1 MMGFAKIAGGSPS
14 SMGAMTKHMLT
25 QSVPKEVADLS
36 RYYTR
41 ENELGENEARLR
53 RDMHPLVAKGLGVDP
68 EKPVGMDEI
77 NALLAGRRA
86 DGEKIEGKEYSELRE
101 YKDPKTGETKTKVPI
116 GSVDFC
122 MTPDKSV
129 SVAWAFSSPAEQA
142 AIYQAHSDAANA
154 TMAYVE
160 THMAKASRG
169 KGGSKGY
176 DQGHIGWIEFNHY
189 TSRPTI
195 DIVTQENGQNITE
208 RVIIDVPGDMD
219 LHRHVTVPNA
229 VFCENGRV
237 GSMDLD
243 RLNGF
248 VKESGALYQAH
259 LATNLRKLGA
269 DVILDPD
276 TGAARLTVIPDEIR
290 THFSKRTARGE
301 DAAREYA
308 QKEGLDWDS
317 LSDNRK
323 MRLMKK
329 SVQGISPGL
338 DDATLAK
345 LKKDDM
351 ADFSAWKQQATEL
364 NWSFDTI
371 VKKHDGPEISIGPHP
386 AINPEIRHEI
396 AHPVASEW
404 LEKELNKRAVLS
416 EHDIRTAAARSLIHS
431 GIDSHKD
438 IDGVVGKMMEKGVSQ
453 YGEKTFLIAGQ
464 ETGKWVRSFTTALHE
479 RDENEFIS
487 KAKRASENPMKA
499 LDRDRL
505 KAAVERSGL
514 KFEGEHGEA
523 QLKAIHQIG
532 EGGALSVLVGAA
544 GSGKTALLTPLI
556 DAWKEDGRRVY
567 GMALAWRQAD
577 DLIDA
582 GISRDDT
589 KGINDSRAI
598 SVFMKDIQSGKIEL
612 DHKSVVVVDELS
624 LLGTRQ
630 ALDLVRLRDKHDF
643 QLVMIGDDRQ
653 CQSIEAG
660 PVIDLARKALGPN
673 AIPEILTTLRQKS
686 EREREISGLFR
697 AGEAGPALAMKREDK
712 TVELVQGGPRQ
723 AAQRV
728 ADLFAERMKENAK
741 NPKYSI
747 TVSAPTNSDAHQLSI
762 AIREKRREMGLI
774 SKKDLVTIQ
783 AAGAGDKTTYE
794 MKLAEGDKVRLFKN
808 VSPLKGRG
816 SLGRNGSIVTVVN
829 ADKEG
834 IQLRNAD
841 GKEGYVPWERLTQ
854 AGKVRLAYGEVMTTH
869 TAQGS
874 TATEHIYAMPQGTK
888 AVNGFSSYSSGTR
901 HEQKSFMV
909 ISAGAERADV
919 AAHRP
924 INDPRPIKE
933 DDLWSN
939 AARNLGYQP
948 VKQTATDFL
957 KDAVNVQRASSRAI
971 QRGLQPGELR
981 ERQGKQATTV
991 HTRTRQRQEVRT
1003 AVQIS
1008 ERVEAMSLDL
1018 EPTIENLSHAVSSI
1032 AVAVQQTIENIAR
1045 RPSIDMD
1052 VLPSAIQPSIDTLSS
1067 RTSHDIRTDPSLAG
1081 EREKREAGAPT
1092 ITSSSQ
1098 SGKQFDV
1105 LPSDLQPSIETRPRS
1120 LETIAS
1126 PQTEISPPAYDKDLH
1141 NSVIW
1146 PETRKAIEAA
1156 TTEPKT
1162 GKDYQPPYFWPETRK
1177 AIDAATTEPKTGKDY
1192 QPPYFWPETRKAIEA
1207 ATTEPKTG
1215 KDYQPPHFWPETRK
1229 AIEAATTEPK
1239 TGKDYQPPYF
1249 WPETGKISVGRDFER
1264 GTNDDHA
1271 PPHFWPETRKAIEA
1285 AVMPPSEVAQKPP
1298 VSVSPGPSVSVEKP
1312 PLPNRTPTA
1321 LSAWQPLPREKI
1333 DELKRSVS
1341 LTHLISQKVKLD
1353 HHGKGLCEFHE
1364 EKTPSFQV
1372 NERKGT
1378 FHCFACGKHGDA
1390 VTWLTDG
1397 LRMSFPEALEYLS
1410 GKSGIELPKPD
1421 ITKMAGKEE
1430 SWVAVLPVP
1439 EKAPDLFKSGGWT
1452 VPVFNPRAAERSLDR
1467 VEKPY
1472 KPQHVASYKDADGRQ
1487 MGYVLRMEMADGTKY
1502 TPQVVWAVPNAD
1514 KDKDPLKVGR
1524 WALVTMGDKRPL
1536 YRGEEIARNP
1546 GKTVVIVMGEK
1557 KADSLQASLGK
1568 AAVVVSWAGG
1578 DNGRFYTDFSA
1589 LKGRNVIIWPD
1600 ADAGGKAAAV
1610 GEINSRGD
1618 VKKGVAEFAREAG
1631 ATGVKVIVPP
1641 EGVAKGWDAG
1651 DLIKSGAGTKEVRE
1665 FITTKAVTVETAK
1678 KEFEPAISAAQ
1689 QKQAQGK
1696 TKQVDAPTK
1705 QKTAP
1710 SQAHRKGPTRTHR
1723 GPTIRH

>member
-14 SMGAMTKHMLT
+14 SMGGMTKHMLT

-68 EKPVGMDEI
+68 EKPVGMEEI
-77 NALLAGRRA
+77 NALLSGHRA
-86 DGEKIEGKEYSELRE
+86 DGKKIEGKEYSEFRE
-101 YKDPKTGETKTKVPI
+101 YTDPKTGETKTKVPI

-160 THMAKASRG
+160 MHMAKASRG

-229 VFCENGRV
+229 VFTENGRV

-243 RLNGF
+243 RLDGF

-269 DVILDPD
+269 DVVLDPD
-276 TGAARLTVIPDEIR
+276 TGAARLTIIPDEIR

-308 QKEGLDWDS
+308 QKEGLDWDN
-317 LSDNRK
+317 LSDKRK
-323 MRLMKK
+323 ERLMKK
-329 SVQGISPGL
+329 SVQGVSPGL
-338 DDATLAK
+338 DDATMAK

-351 ADFSAWKQQATEL
+351 ADFSAWKQQAAEL

-371 VKKHDGPEISIGPHP
+371 VRKHDGPEISMGPHP
-386 AINPEIRHEI
+386 QINPEIRYEV

-431 GIDSHKD
+431 GIDTHKD
-438 IDGVVGKMMEKGVSQ
+438 IDSVVGKMMEKGVLQ
-453 YGEKTFLIAGQ
+453 YGEKTTLISGR

-479 RDENEFIS
+479 RDEAEFIS
-487 KAKRASENPMKA
+487 KAKRASENPTKA

-514 KFEGEHGEA
+514 KFEGEHGEV

-544 GSGKTALLTPLI
+544 GSGKTTLLTPLI

-582 GISRDDT
+582 GIFRDDT

-598 SVFMKDIQSGKIEL
+598 SVFMKDVQSGKIEL

-643 QLVMIGDDRQ
+643 QLVMIGDDMQ

-686 EREREISGLFR
+686 EREREIAGLFR
-697 AGEAGPALAMKREDK
+697 AGEAGPALSMKREDK

-728 ADLFAERMKENAK
+728 ADLVSERMKENAK

-783 AAGAGDKTTYE
+783 AAGAGDKVTYE

-808 VSPLKGRG
+808 ISPVKGRG
-816 SLGRNGSIVTVVN
+816 SLGRNGSIVTIVN
-829 ADKEG
+829 ADKG
-834 IQLRNAD
+834 GVQLRNAD

-854 AGKVRLAYGEVMTTH
+854 GGKVRLAYGEVMTTH

-901 HEQKSFMV
+901 HEQKSYMV
-909 ISAGAERADV
+909 ISAGAERAEV
-919 AAHRP
+919 AARRP
-924 INDPRPIKE
+924 INDPRPIRE

-948 VKQTATDFL
+948 VKATATDFL
-957 KDAVNVQRASSRAI
+957 KDAVNVHRASSRGI
-971 QRGLQPGELR
+971 QKGLQPGE
-981 ERQGKQATTV
+981 ERQRRGLEPTTV
-991 HTRTRQRQEVRT
+991 HTRTRMRQET
-1003 AVQIS
+1003 AAVGQ
-1008 ERVEAMSLDL
+1008 AAQKLDQMSRKL
-1018 EPTIENLSHAVSSI
+1018 EPTLDNLSRTVPNI
-1032 AVAVQQTIENIAR
+1032 AVAVQQTIEDVSR
-1045 RPSIDMD
+1045 RN
-1052 VLPSAIQPSIDTLSS
+1052 
-1067 RTSHDIRTDPSLAG
+1067 G
-1081 EREKREAGAPT
+1081 
-1092 ITSSSQ
+1092 
-1098 SGKQFDV
+1098 
-1105 LPSDLQPSIETRPRS
+1105 
-1120 LETIAS
+1120 
-1126 PQTEISPPAYDKDLH
+1126 
-1141 NSVIW
+1141 
-1146 PETRKAIEAA
+1146 
-1156 TTEPKT
+1156 
-1162 GKDYQPPYFWPETRK
+1162 
-1177 AIDAATTEPKTGKDY
+1177 
-1192 QPPYFWPETRKAIEA
+1192 
-1207 ATTEPKTG
+1207 
-1215 KDYQPPHFWPETRK
+1215 
-1229 AIEAATTEPK
+1229 
-1239 TGKDYQPPYF
+1239 
-1249 WPETGKISVGRDFER
+1249 
-1264 GTNDDHA
+1264 
-1271 PPHFWPETRKAIEA
+1271 
-1285 AVMPPSEVAQKPP
+1285 
-1298 VSVSPGPSVSVEKP
+1298 
-1312 PLPNRTPTA
+1312 RTPTR
-1321 LSAWQPLPREKI
+1321 LSTYQPLSKEKI

-1341 LTHLISQKVKLD
+1341 ITHLISQHVKLD
-1353 HHGKGLCEFHE
+1353 RHGKGLCPFRD
-1364 EKTPSFQV
+1364 EKTPSFHV
-1372 NERKGT
+1372 DERKGR
-1378 FHCFACGKHGDA
+1378 FKCFGCGAGGDA

-1397 LRMSFPEALEYLS
+1397 LKMSFPEALNYLS
-1410 GKSGIELPKPD
+1410 GKSGIELPKPE
-1421 ITKMAGKEE
+1421 ITRTAAKEAE
-1430 SWVAVLPVP
+1430 WVAVLPVP
-1439 EKAPDLFKSGGWT
+1439 DKAPPLLRNGGWT
-1452 VPVFNPRAAERSLDR
+1452 AEVFNPRAADRGLDR
-1467 VEKPY
+1467 VSKPY
-1472 KPQHVASYKDADGRQ
+1472 KPAHVATYRDADGKLN
-1487 MGYVLRMEMADGTKY
+1487 GYVLRVEMSDGGKY
-1502 TPQVVWAVPNAD
+1502 TPQVTWAVPSSAPAGS
-1514 KDKDPLKVGR
+1514 DPLKVGR
-1524 WALVTMGDKRPL
+1524 WALVTMGNTRPL
-1536 YRGEEIARNP
+1536 YRGEELAKHAD
-1546 GKTVVIVMGEK
+1546 KTVIVVMGEK
-1557 KADSLQASLGK
+1557 KADALQKVLGDG
-1568 AAVVVSWAGG
+1568 AVVVSWAGG

-1610 GEINSRGD
+1610 GEISARGD
-1618 VKKGVAEFAREAG
+1618 VKKGVAEFAGEAG

-1641 EGVAKGWDAG
+1641 KDVSKGWDAG
-1651 DLIKSGAGTKEVRE
+1651 DLIKSGAGSKQVRE
-1665 FITTKAVTVETAK
+1665 FITTKAVSVDAAK
-1678 KEFEPAISAAQ
+1678 KEFEPAIAAARE
-1689 QKQAQGK
+1689 KQAQGK
-1696 TKQVDAPTK
+1696 TKQVDVPTK
-1705 QKTAP
+1705 QQTAP
-1710 SQAHRKGPTRTHR
+1710 SQAQQKGPTRTR
-1723 GPTIRH
+1723 GGPTIRQ